1 MKKFHVTFLV
11 LMVTIASGCAGKG
24 LTAENFYEGAK
35 LRARAAHP
43 DVIQE
48 QGELGLSY
56 EQYEAERKKLRG
68 NSDPAPAEKKQT
80 GSRP

>member
-1 MKKFHVTFLV
+1 MRKLHVVLFILV
-11 LMVTIASGCAGKG
+11 VATVPGCAGKG

-35 LRARAAHP
+35 LRARVAHP

-56 EQYEAERKKLRG
+56 EQYEAERKKLHG
-68 NSDPAPAEKKQT
+68 ENDPAPTEKK
-80 GSRP
+80 

>member
-1 MKKFHVTFLV
+1 MRKLYIVLSALVVTAV
-11 LMVTIASGCAGKG
+11 PGCAGKG

-35 LRARAAHP
+35 LRARVAHP

-68 NSDPAPAEKKQT
+68 ENTPAPAEKK
-80 GSRP
+80 